1 MTHLYLIRH
10 AQTEYNRL
18 GIVQGQGID
27 ASINDHGRDQARLLA
42 RRLAEIDVDALY
54 ASTLA
59 RSIQTARSIAERHPR
74 QLPIRE
80 EAALDE
86 ISWGVLE
93 GEGPSPEIQRR
104 MRTIKKAWRDGEY
117 DRRLEGGESAE
128 EVRRRGS
135 KAVRRIAERHEGGT
149 AVAVVHG
156 RFLRIVLSDLLGLE
170 TARMHEMDHSN
181 TGLNHLVVEEG
192 TFTDRRLNCV
202 RHLDEADRVL
212 SE

>member
-1 MTHLYLIRH
+1 MTELYLVRH

-42 RRLAEIDVDALY
+42 RRLAEVDLDALY
-54 ASTLA
+54 ASTLT
-59 RSIQTARSIAERHPR
+59 RSVQTARAIAERHSR
-74 QLPIRE
+74 SLPIRE
-80 EAALDE
+80 EAGLDE

-93 GEGPSPEIQRR
+93 GEGPSPEIQKR
-104 MRTIKKAWRDGEY
+104 MCAIKKAWRNGDY

-135 KAVRRIAERHEGGT
+135 ITVRRIAERHEGGT
-149 AVAVVHG
+149 VIAVVHG
-156 RFLRIVLSDLLGLE
+156 RFLRIVLSDLLGFE

-181 TGLNHLVVEEG
+181 TGVNHLVVEEG

-202 RHLDEADRVL
+202 RHLEEADLV
-212 SE
+212 SAE

>member
-1 MTHLYLIRH
+1 MTDLYLVRH

-27 ASINDHGRDQARLLA
+27 ASINDRGRVQARLLA

-54 ASTLA
+54 ASTLT
-59 RSIQTARSIAERHPR
+59 RSIQTARTIADHRPR
-74 QLPIRE
+74 RLPIRE
-80 EAALDE
+80 EAGLDE

-93 GEGPSPEIQRR
+93 GEGPSPEIQAR
-104 MRTIKKAWRDGEY
+104 MRAVKEAWRDGKY

-128 EVRRRGS
+128 EVRRRGRRT
-135 KAVRRIAERHEGGT
+135 VRDIARRHEDGT
-149 AVAVVHG
+149 VVAVVHG
-156 RFLRIVLSDLLGLE
+156 RFLRIVLSDLLELE

-181 TGLNHLVVEEG
+181 TGVNHLVVEDG

-202 RHLDEADRVL
+202 RHLDEADLVAA
-212 SE
+212 E

>member
-1 MTHLYLIRH
+1 MTELYLVRH

-42 RRLAEIDVDALY
+42 RRVAELEVDALY
-54 ASTLA
+54 ASTLT
-59 RSIQTARSIAERHPR
+59 RSIQTARAIADHHPSS
-74 QLPIRE
+74 LSIRE
-80 EAALDE
+80 EAGLDE

-93 GEGPSPEIQRR
+93 GEGPSPEIQKR
-104 MRTIKKAWRDGEY
+104 MCAIKKAWRNGDY

-135 KAVRRIAERHEGGT
+135 RTVRRIADRHEGGT
-149 AVAVVHG
+149 VVAVVHG

-170 TARMHEMDHSN
+170 TARMHEMDHTN
-181 TGLNHLVVEEG
+181 TGVNHLVVEEG

-202 RHLDEADRVL
+202 RHLEDADLVAA
-212 SE
+212 E